1 MLCGVSDGV
10 LEKKKDIMENCGN
23 ENKVWTLIN
32 NNE

>member
-10 LEKKKDIMENCGN
+10 LEKKKDMENCGN